1 MATTFDR
8 TDPLGGLPPKHI
20 LEDGGYSPVF
30 TDKLKLEEAL
40 GFCKTT
46 LENNL
51 KANINLVRVSAPL
64 FVTRASGFNDN
75 LNVSFSCS
83 AIEILPHA
91 KSQVVKDSMLFMF
104 SNRMI

>member
-75 LNVSFSCS
+75 LNVSFYKCFD
-83 AIEILPHA
+83 AICYAQITT
-91 KSQVVKDSMLFMF
+91 S
-104 SNRMI
+104 

>member
-75 LNVSFSCS
+75 LNVSY
-83 AIEILPHA
+83 INDVMQYVML
-91 KSQVVKDSMLFMF
+91 KSQLRSW
-104 SNRMI
+104 SIRIY

>member
-75 LNVSFSCS
+75 LNVSFRVLKYC
-83 AIEILPHA
+83 
-91 KSQVVKDSMLFMF
+91 
-104 SNRMI
+104 RMPNPKL